1 MTKIVCRSDALNR
14 AKADT
19 CRTACALSCHGSD
32 SPKERKAPAAA
43 HNGTPKDAPPVY
55 QVPNDTPYAYS
66 EERIHSAKKKTPQ
79 TVAAALSVTLRA
91 LWARLRFKVLF

>member
-43 HNGTPKDAPPVY
+43 HNGTPKDAPLVY
-55 QVPNDTPYAYS
+55 RAQRSYRA
-66 EERIHSAKKKTPQ
+66 EKKTPQ
-79 TVAAALSVTLRA
+79 TVAAAVSVMLRA

>member
-1 MTKIVCRSDALNR
+1 MTKIVCRSEALNCT
-14 AKADT
+14 KADT
-19 CRTACALSCHGSD
+19 VRTACALSCHGTD

-79 TVAAALSVTLRA
+79 TIAAALSVTLRA
-91 LWARLRFKVLF
+91 LLARLRFKVLF

>member
-1 MTKIVCRSDALNR
+1 MTKIVCRSEALNS

-19 CRTACALSCHGSD
+19 CRTACALSCHGTD
-32 SPKERKAPAAA
+32 SPKERNAPTAA
-43 HNGTPKDAPPVY
+43 HNGTLKNAQLVY
-55 QVPNDTPYAYS
+55 QAPNDTPYAYR

-79 TVAAALSVTLRA
+79 AVAAALSVTLRA